1 MYKRQGSSSG
11 AGGGSGAGPEASKY
25 RRVIYAGTAGVGYEP
40 VIDKALIARLDALAP
55 LYHSFDGTGDLLGL
69 LTAVRGAGGTLD
81 DLSILSGFYRS
92 DWVKAAASVGVPAF
106 AVGTNYVPYDTP
118 AIVHK
123 GERIIPAAD
132 NRALMAAI
140 DAGQQSGR
148 SERLEGLVAQL
159 VAENRQQAGEI
170 LRLNARI
177 AKVLERWDGDGTPP
191 QREEQTA

>member
-1 MYKRQGSSSG
+1 
-11 AGGGSGAGPEASKY
+11 
-25 RRVIYAGTAGVGYEP
+25 
-40 VIDKALIARLDALAP
+40 
-55 LYHSFDGTGDLLGL
+55 
-69 LTAVRGAGGTLD
+69 
-81 DLSILSGFYRS
+81 
-92 DWVKAAASVGVPAF
+92 
-106 AVGTNYVPYDTP
+106 PYDTP

-140 DAGQQSGR
+140 DAGQQGGR